1 MRVSVVI
8 PARNEVKTLPLLL
21 HDLAA
26 TRKAGHEIVVVDG
39 GSDDDTVEIA
49 TPYADKVL
57 RCAPGRAQ
65 QLNTG
70 AKAATGDV
78 LWFLHADSR
87 VFSGTLEALL
97 GSLGNKHC
105 WGRFDVRLSGHQ
117 WPFRII
123 ERLMNLRS
131 CLTGLATGDQ
141 GIFVT
146 RQVFESV
153 GGFEPIPLMED
164 IRLSR
169 ALRNIHRPRCV
180 REPKLV
186 TSSRRWEHNGIWKT
200 VLLMWRLRLA
210 HALGADPDRLA
221 QQYR

>member
-97 GSLGNKHC
+97 G
-105 WGRFDVRLSGHQ
+105 FD
-117 WPFRII
+117 
-123 ERLMNLRS
+123 
-131 CLTGLATGDQ
+131 
-141 GIFVT
+141 
-146 RQVFESV
+146 RQHTIAGADS
-153 GGFEPIPLMED
+153 MC
-164 IRLSR
+164 
-169 ALRNIHRPRCV
+169 AY
-180 REPKLV
+180 LV
-186 TSSRRWEHNGIWKT
+186 TSGLSASSRG
-200 VLLMWRLRLA
+200 
-210 HALGADPDRLA
+210 
-221 QQYR
+221 